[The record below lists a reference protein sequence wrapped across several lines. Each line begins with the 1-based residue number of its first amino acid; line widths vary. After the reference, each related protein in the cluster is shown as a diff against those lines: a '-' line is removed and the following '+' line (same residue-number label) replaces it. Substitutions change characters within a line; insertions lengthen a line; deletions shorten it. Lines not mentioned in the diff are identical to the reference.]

1 MSVEHY
7 DLLGLA
13 RRVAYILLM
22 NHFMKSL
29 QYNSGTH
36 QISSN
41 KRSYIVHPMTNENDW
56 LSVIIH
62 VYKNHHG
69 LYF

>member
-22 NHFMKSL
+22 NQKSL

-41 KRSYIVHPMTNENDW
+41 KRSYIVHPMTNEKDW
-56 LSVIIH
+56 LSD
-62 VYKNHHG
+62 NSC
-69 LYF
+69 L